1 VLSSKGYAA
10 QSATSPLAPFAFE
23 RRDPGP
29 ADVQIDI
36 VYCGVC
42 HSDLHTARSEWPG
55 TRYPCVPGHEIVGR
69 VARVGGQVSK
79 FRAGDLVGVGCLVDS
94 CRVCAS
100 CKEGL
105 EQYCENGFTGT
116 YNGPEQ
122 GTGNNTYGG
131 YSNRIVVDEKFVLK
145 IRHPEEQLAAVAP
158 LLCAGITTWSPL
170 RKWEVGPGQ
179 TVGVVG
185 LGGLGHMGV
194 KLARALGANV
204 VLFTTS
210 PNKAADAIK
219 LGAHEVVVSTDRK
232 AMAAQRNRF
241 EFILNTVAAPHDLD
255 PFLGM
260 LKRDGSLVL
269 VGAPST
275 PHSSPGVFNLI
286 FKRRSLAGSLIG
298 GIAET
303 QEMLDFCAERG
314 IVSDIEMIPI
324 ASINDAY
331 ERMLKSDVKYRFV
344 IDMATL

>member
-1 VLSSKGYAA
+1 MLSSKGYAA

-23 RRDPGP
+23 RREPGP

-42 HSDLHTARSEWPG
+42 HSDLHTARGEWPG

-94 CRVCAS
+94 CRRCAS
-100 CKEGL
+100 CAEGL

-158 LLCAGITTWSPL
+158 LLCAGITTYSPL

-179 TVGVVG
+179 TVGVIG

-210 PNKAADAIK
+210 PNKAADALR
-219 LGAHEVVVSTDRK
+219 LGAHEVVISTDRK
-232 AMAAQRNRF
+232 AMAEQRNRF
-241 EFILNTVAAPHDLD
+241 DFILDTVAAPHDLD
-255 PFLGM
+255 AFLGM

-269 VGAPST
+269 VGAPAS
-275 PHSSPGVFNLI
+275 PHPSPGVFNLI

-314 IVSDIEMIPI
+314 IVSDIETIPI